1 MGTHYGIRLELT
13 LLMHGSLF
21 IFVSKLKK
29 KDVMD
34 LTNAVFPHPP
44 RLLQLIL
51 VLSVDSLLNLNTK
64 ALAEGFTLQIAECS
78 MSIT

>member
-1 MGTHYGIRLELT
+1 
-13 LLMHGSLF
+13 
-21 IFVSKLKK
+21 
-29 KDVMD
+29 MD
-34 LTNAVFPHPP
+34 LTHAVFPHPP

-51 VLSVDSLLNLNTK
+51 ILSVDSLLNLNTK

>member
-1 MGTHYGIRLELT
+1 
-13 LLMHGSLF
+13 
-21 IFVSKLKK
+21 
-29 KDVMD
+29 MD

-51 VLSVDSLLNLNTK
+51 VFSIDSFLNLNTK
-64 ALAEGFTLQIAECS
+64 ALAEGFTLQVAECS

>member
-1 MGTHYGIRLELT
+1 MV
-13 LLMHGSLF
+13 HGSF
-21 IFVSKLKK
+21 SFLKK
-29 KDVMD
+29 QDVMD

-51 VLSVDSLLNLNTK
+51 VFSIDSLLNLNTK
-64 ALAEGFTLQIAECS
+64 ALAEGFTLQVAECS